1 MPSGHPGTHR
11 GIKGGLKVPNVEAA
25 SLQSPERK
33 QLTLVAAMARNR
45 AIGLRGT
52 MPWHLPAELA
62 HFKVTTM
69 GKSVIMGR
77 KTWEA
82 IGRPL
87 PGRQNIVVTR
97 DSGLEAPGCDIAF
110 SIEEAVAM
118 AESDEVMIIGGGSL
132 YEQALP
138 LAQRM
143 VLTHIEC
150 EVEADTFFP
159 SWAADEWVPVSR
171 EHFASDNANGLAYD
185 IIEYQR
191 RPGVG

>member
-1 MPSGHPGTHR
+1 M
-11 GIKGGLKVPNVEAA
+11 EAA